1 MVGWVLLAESVHVY
15 IFTLHKELLTMAQTA
30 IIIFRLQFNGTS
42 WSVSGNAKIDLK
54 LRSHCKE

>member
-1 MVGWVLLAESVHVY
+1 MAGWALSTESVHVY

-42 WSVSGNAKIDLK
+42 LSVSGTAKINLK
-54 LRSHCKE
+54 LRSHCEE